1 MERLLSEDLTVA
13 GGTMHVDV
21 WDLPASRT
29 LVVKVNGRVGSS
41 SRIFADYSTVSAIP
55 AEKRPSTGVSAA
67 LPTYEGTW
75 GRFSARLAILDNGK
89 VRFTIQAPQNISTG
103 YSAECHISYAF

>member
-1 MERLLSEDLTVA
+1 MLLLSEDLAVA

-21 WDLPASRT
+21 LDLPASKT
-29 LVVKVNGRVGSS
+29 LAVKVNGHVGSS
-41 SRIFADYSTVSAIP
+41 SRIFTDYVTSGAIP

-75 GRFSARLAILDNGK
+75 GRFSARFAILDDGK
-89 VRFTIQAPQNISTG
+89 VRLTLQAPQAIQTG
-103 YSAECHISYAF
+103 YTAECRISYAF